1 MSSLPTG
8 RRSATSPSSRSFH
21 IVDPARFEV
30 VKQAPS
36 RCQPSR
42 SRPRLRLSRRVARP
56 DSGLRIRHFE
66 DVLGRGLLGV
76 STRGEYSTL
85 ANGDQG
91 QIREFYLASL
101 EQISPELRKK
111 FFKLYAYY

>member
-1 MSSLPTG
+1 MSSLPTPPIG
-8 RRSATSPSSRSFH
+8 LFEQPVLH

-30 VKQAPS
+30 VKSAIAAAFAPA
-36 RCQPSR
+36 
-42 SRPRLRLSRRVARP
+42 RVS
-56 DSGLRIRHFE
+56 DFLGSLGNSGLRIRHFE

-76 STRGEYSTL
+76 STREEYNKLTN
-85 ANGDQG
+85 ADQG

-111 FFKLYAYY
+111 FFRLYAYY